1 MSEPRVTLTE
11 LMKLG
16 HGVVPE
22 DNVDATPE
30 QFGLAEFEYVETII
44 YAGPDEILSMLRTL
58 KAENFI
64 GLPPWARNLAYRIAC
79 LQRPD
84 DAELLR
90 EAAYDLLAFGPDWDD
105 IAEDLQAKADL
116 LDPPKESG
124 TAS

>member
-1 MSEPRVTLTE
+1 MTD

-16 HGVVPE
+16 RGVVPE
-22 DNVDATPE
+22 DNPDVTPE

-84 DAELLR
+84 DAALLR
-90 EAAYDLLAFGPDWDD
+90 EAADDLLAFGPDWDD

-116 LDPPKESG
+116 LERPNG
-124 TAS
+124 AGAAS

>member
-1 MSEPRVTLTE
+1 MEQKITVTDLVE
-11 LMKLG
+11 LG
-16 HGVVPE
+16 RGVVPE
-22 DNVDATPE
+22 DNPDVTPE

-84 DAELLR
+84 DAALLR
-90 EAAYDLLAFGPDWDD
+90 EAADDLLAFGPDWDD

-116 LDPPKESG
+116 LEPPNG
-124 TAS
+124 AGRAS

>member
-1 MSEPRVTLTE
+1 MSEQRTTLTE
-11 LMKLG
+11 LLKLG
-16 HGVVPE
+16 HGVTPE
-22 DNVDATPE
+22 DNPGVTPE

-84 DAELLR
+84 DAALLR
-90 EAAYDLLAFGPDWDD
+90 EAADDLLAFGPDWDD
-105 IAEDLQAKADL
+105 IAEELQAKADL
-116 LDPPKESG
+116 LDPPKG
-124 TAS
+124 PGAAS

>member
-1 MSEPRVTLTE
+1 MTDLLRLGRGVT
-11 LMKLG
+11 
-16 HGVVPE
+16 PE

-44 YAGPDEILSMLRTL
+44 YADPDEILSMLRTL

-84 DAELLR
+84 DAALLR
-90 EAAYDLLAFGPDWDD
+90 EAADDLLAFGPDWDD
-105 IAEDLQAKADL
+105 IAEELQAKADL
-116 LDPPKESG
+116 LDPPAGPGAVS
-124 TAS
+124 

>member
-1 MSEPRVTLTE
+1 MSEQRTTVTE
-11 LMKLG
+11 LLKLG
-16 HGVVPE
+16 HGVTPE
-22 DNVDATPE
+22 DNPEVTPE

-84 DAELLR
+84 DAALLR
-90 EAAYDLLAFGPDWDD
+90 EAADDLLAFGPDWDD
-105 IAEDLQAKADL
+105 IAEELQAKADV
-116 LDPPKESG
+116 LDPPQG
-124 TAS
+124 PAAAS

>member
-1 MSEPRVTLTE
+1 MTD

-16 HGVVPE
+16 RGVVPE
-22 DNVDATPE
+22 DNPDVTPE
-30 QFGLAEFEYVETII
+30 QFGLAEFEYVEKII

-84 DAELLR
+84 DAPLLR
-90 EAAYDLLAFGPDWDD
+90 EAADDLLAFGPDWDD

-116 LDPPKESG
+116 LDPPNG
-124 TAS
+124 TGAVS

>member
-1 MSEPRVTLTE
+1 MTDLIA
-11 LMKLG
+11 LG
-16 HGVVPE
+16 HGVTPE
-22 DNVDATPE
+22 DRVDATPE
-30 QFGLAEFEYVETII
+30 QFALAEFEYVETII

-58 KAENFI
+58 KAENYI

-84 DAELLR
+84 DAALLR
-90 EAAYDLLAFGPDWDD
+90 EAAYDLLAFGPDWDH

-116 LDPPKESG
+116 LDPPGSG